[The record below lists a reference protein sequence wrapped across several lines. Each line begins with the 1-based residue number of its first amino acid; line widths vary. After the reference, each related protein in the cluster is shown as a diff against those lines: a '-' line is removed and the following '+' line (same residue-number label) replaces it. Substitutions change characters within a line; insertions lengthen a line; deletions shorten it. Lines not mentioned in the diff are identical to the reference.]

1 MTSLYVTLF
10 AISLLM
16 AALFCTAETSFVG
29 LQKLRLKHL
38 VESNNPRAIRVAKIA
53 AHPEKF
59 LATVLIGIN
68 FFETAMATLGTV
80 LAIELWNT
88 EIGAAVATVLV
99 TILTLI
105 LAEVIPKNLAS
116 AFGER
121 IALRIAPAIELTSI
135 ILYPFVWVLSRIGM
149 RFQHLSEDSL
159 ESRPTLTEA
168 EMQTAITVGE
178 QEGIIK
184 EDQADMLHQILR
196 FKDRPVQDIM
206 TPRTETV
213 WLKEDLTVGDFLV
226 SYADHPHTRFPI
238 FHESNDNV
246 VGILSIKD
254 VLVAHADAHLDES
267 RPIRDFMRPAHFVP
281 VTKPLGDLL
290 TEMREQN
297 RHLAIVINEHGGVA
311 GIITLE
317 QVIEEI
323 VGDIKDELSSPDE
336 DIVPIDE
343 SNFKL
348 DGALRIDEANDQ
360 LQLGLPSGNYTT
372 VAGFI
377 LAHLGH
383 LPRAGEQL
391 KYHNLRLTI
400 NRMEGL
406 KIEEILVTR
415 EKDAATTL

>member
-1 MTSLYVTLF
+1 
-10 AISLLM
+10 M